1 MCACVGARARG
12 GKSSRLRTYIRRN
25 CDFQRQDKQKRN
37 KHNSLCLCHLFAKK
51 PQSPPA
57 IGDTEDRVS
66 SLELVTSNITD
77 IGSTKTAI
85 SVAMPSVDY
94 LNHLRGQALSA
105 TCCSILP
112 LNYAAAAPTVFLA
125 TRSPVKQM
133 LPAGEEN
140 QSKLTVTKKSDKISE
155 WICTLPFVGSGQTCV
170 QLVSIGSC
178 NEIVTICSRNAT
190 FDQVESK
197 TYNHFQ
203 NHCNVGS
210 VNKN

>member
-1 MCACVGARARG
+1 MRARG
-12 GKSSRLRTYIRRN
+12 GGNLLDFERTSDETATFKDKINKNEINIIRSACAICSPKSLS
-25 CDFQRQDKQKRN
+25 
-37 KHNSLCLCHLFAKK
+37 HL
-51 PQSPPA
+51 PQS
-57 IGDTEDRVS
+57 GTQKTRVS